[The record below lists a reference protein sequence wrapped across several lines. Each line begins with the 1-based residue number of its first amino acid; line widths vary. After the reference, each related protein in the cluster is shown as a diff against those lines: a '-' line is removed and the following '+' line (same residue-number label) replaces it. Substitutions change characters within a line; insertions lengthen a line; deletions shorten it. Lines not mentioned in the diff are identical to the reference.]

1 MVESNINNEYPWIEK
16 YRPKSIR
23 EIISQDESINILKN
37 TLETGDMPHLLLY
50 GGSGTGKTSTI
61 LSLCRELFGPDKIS
75 ERVLELNASDE
86 RGINI
91 VRTKII
97 NFAKIAIGT
106 RDSKYL
112 CPPYKIIIL
121 DEADAMTKEAQS
133 ALRKVMEE
141 TSMITRFCFIC
152 NYVNQ
157 IIDPINSRCV
167 KLRFRSI
174 RQDDIKTKL
183 INIRNQEKIEIGDEC
198 IEVIS
203 EISNGDLRRGIL
215 LLQNT
220 KYIKKEKIEREDIY
234 DMCKYITSDEMNRYM
249 ERLNNDK
256 SIKSIIN
263 ITKEIINN
271 GYIYNSIIMEISK
284 YIIKRNIEDD
294 KKAKLLFMVADI
306 EKKLN
311 DRCDEYIQLLT
322 LFTEICYKMI

>member
-1 MVESNINNEYPWIEK
+1 
-16 YRPKSIR
+16 
-23 EIISQDESINILKN
+23 
-37 TLETGDMPHLLLY
+37 MPHLLLY

-61 LSLCRELFGPDKIS
+61 LSLCKELFGPERIT

-106 RDSKYL
+106 KDNRYL

-141 TSMITRFCFIC
+141 TSNITRFCFIC

-157 IIDPINSRCV
+157 IIEPINSRCV

-174 RQDDIKTKL
+174 RMEDIKIKL
-183 INIRNQEKIEIGDEC
+183 MNINNVEKLNLSEEC
-198 IEVIS
+198 IEIIS
-203 EISNGDLRRGIL
+203 DISNGDLRKGIL

-220 KYIKKEKIEREDIY
+220 KYIKNKNIINKEDIY
-234 DMCKYITSDEMNRYM
+234 DMCKYIRREEIEKYIKELEKDTSI
-249 ERLNNDK
+249 NN
-256 SIKSIIN
+256 IIN
-263 ITKEIINN
+263 ITKNIINS
-271 GYIYNSIIMEISK
+271 GYIYNSIIIELCK
-284 YIIKRNIEDD
+284 YIIKMDIKDN
-294 KKAKLLFMVADI
+294 KKGQILLIISDI

-311 DRCDEYIQLLT
+311 ERCDEYIQLLT
-322 LFTEICYKMI
+322 LFTEIAYNLFI

>member
-1 MVESNINNEYPWIEK
+1 MNNMEVNSEYPWIEK
-16 YRPKSIR
+16 YRPKSIKD
-23 EIISQDESINILKN
+23 IISQNESINILKN
-37 TLETGDMPHLLLY
+37 TLETGEMPHLLLY

-61 LSLCRELFGPDKIS
+61 LSLCRELFGPERIT

-106 RDSKYL
+106 RDKKYL

-141 TSMITRFCFIC
+141 TSNITRFCFIC

-157 IIDPINSRCV
+157 IIEPINSRCV

-174 RQDDIKTKL
+174 RLEDIKIKL
-183 INIRNQEKIEIGDEC
+183 NNINMSEKLNLSDEC
-198 IEVIS
+198 IETIS
-203 EISNGDLRRGIL
+203 EISNGDLRKEIL

-220 KYIKKEKIEREDIY
+220 KYIKKNINKDDIY
-234 DMCKYITSDEMNRYM
+234 EMCKYIRSEEIEKYIIELKTDT
-249 ERLNNDK
+249 
-256 SIKSIIN
+256 SIKNIMM
-263 ITKEIINN
+263 ITKKIIES
-271 GYIYNSIIMEISK
+271 GYIYNSIIIELCK
-284 YIIKRNIEDD
+284 YIIKMKIEDN
-294 KKAKLLFMVADI
+294 KKAKILFMISDI

-311 DRCDEYIQLLT
+311 ERCDEYIQLLT
-322 LFTEICYKMI
+322 LFTEITYNLFI

>member
-1 MVESNINNEYPWIEK
+1 MTESNINNEYPWIEK
-16 YRPKSIR
+16 YRPKSIKD
-23 EIISQDESINILKN
+23 IISQDESINILKN

-61 LSLCRELFGPDKIS
+61 LSLCRELFGSDKIS

-106 RDSKYL
+106 RDSRYL

-174 RQDDIKTKL
+174 RQDDINIKL
-183 INIRNQEKIEIGDEC
+183 KNIRDQEKMWIDDEC
-198 IEVIS
+198 IELIS

-234 DMCKYITSDEMNRYM
+234 DMCKYITSYEMNRYM
-249 ERLNNDK
+249 ERLESDK

-263 ITKEIINN
+263 ITREIINN

-284 YIIKRNIEDD
+284 YIIRKNMEDD
-294 KKAKLLFMVADI
+294 KKGKLLFMVAEI

-322 LFTEICYKMI
+322 LFTEICYNKI